1 VGIGDSS
8 PHSFGT
14 NQSGLTISDGVGGCI
29 RLKNDTGTANFDIE
43 NGGGAGTNLNSV
55 NAFPLKFSTN
65 NAEAMRIDS
74 SGNVGIG
81 TSSPTTKLQVKS
93 SSYPYV
99 RVTNDGYMGLDIGQA
114 DSSSDDLSGAG
125 LIKLRDNAPLAFY
138 TSDLERMRIDADGAV
153 SVNTTE
159 SDFKLNVNGTA
170 SAHFG
175 DSYDPMN
182 YGAVQITR
190 PRNQPD
196 NKFHLSMIRNGQ
208 HVVGM
213 GFLRNSST
221 FAIQNN
227 EDNTAPGVSLEPSQT
242 SWGTTSDERKKNIIG
257 NLEDATAKLADWRTV
272 YFRYKTDEEDYPQ
285 RLGLIAQ
292 DIQKTV
298 PEAVSIIEDE
308 ENTLHVRYTELVP
321 VLVKAI
327 QEQQALIESLT
338 ERIIQL
344 ENN

>member
-1 VGIGDSS
+1 
-8 PHSFGT
+8 
-14 NQSGLTISDGVGGCI
+14 
-29 RLKNDTGTANFDIE
+29 
-43 NGGGAGTNLNSV
+43 
-55 NAFPLKFSTN
+55 
-65 NAEAMRIDS
+65 
-74 SGNVGIG
+74 
-81 TSSPTTKLQVKS
+81 
-93 SSYPYV
+93 
-99 RVTNDGYMGLDIGQA
+99 
-114 DSSSDDLSGAG
+114 
-125 LIKLRDNAPLAFY
+125 
-138 TSDLERMRIDADGAV
+138 
-153 SVNTTE
+153 
-159 SDFKLNVNGTA
+159 
-170 SAHFG
+170 
-175 DSYDPMN
+175 
-182 YGAVQITR
+182 
-190 PRNQPD
+190 
-196 NKFHLSMIRNGQ
+196 MIRNGQ
-208 HVVGM
+208 FVVGM
-213 GFLRNSST
+213 GFLRNSNT

-227 EDNTAPGVSLEPSQT
+227 DDNTAPGVSLEPSQT

-285 RLGLIAQ
+285 RVGLIAQ